1 MTMSHPTS
9 DFVHSRLG
17 FGCASVMGKVS
28 KQEGLRA
35 MHMAHEQGIRHF
47 DIARSYGFGRAE
59 SVLGEFMRGRRDQV
73 SVTTK
78 FGVVPPNLSWKT
90 KALMPV
96 ARFVAEQ
103 VPAVANR
110 LRKRSGE
117 VLAQKR
123 FDIPYAQAC
132 LEHSLRELGTDHI
145 DVYLLHEPPKL
156 PEAQQHDLA
165 GFMQGMVQ
173 AGKVRH
179 WGVACQH
186 LEDLQWARTMQADVL
201 QVEGHLMNAHALMA
215 HELGTE
221 VSWLLTRPFCGGLTP
236 AVQAHTEAVLPGTL
250 HALQQL
256 GLTLGDFALAVAM
269 RLAGA
274 HGSVIGAMYT
284 PRHIQQNAR
293 AMQHA
298 QTNLD
303 LQKLVDQWLAT
314 SRTPNNEKR
323 L

>member
-1 MTMSHPTS
+1 MTMSHTAP

-17 FGCASVMGKVS
+17 FGCASVMGKVG

-59 SVLGEFMRGRRDQV
+59 SVLGEFMRGRRGEV

-90 KALMPV
+90 RTLMPV

-117 VLAQKR
+117 VLAQKC
-123 FDIPYAQAC
+123 FDLPYARAC

-165 GFMQGMVQ
+165 GFMQGLVQ

-186 LEDLQWARTMQADVL
+186 LEDLPWARAMRPEVL
-201 QVEGHLMNAHALMA
+201 QVEGHLMNAHALMS
-215 HELGTE
+215 HGLGTE
-221 VSWLLTRPFCGGLTP
+221 VPLLLTRPFCGGLTP

-256 GLTLGDFALAVAM
+256 GLTLGDFALSVAM

-303 LQKLVDQWLAT
+303 LQKLVDQWLTT